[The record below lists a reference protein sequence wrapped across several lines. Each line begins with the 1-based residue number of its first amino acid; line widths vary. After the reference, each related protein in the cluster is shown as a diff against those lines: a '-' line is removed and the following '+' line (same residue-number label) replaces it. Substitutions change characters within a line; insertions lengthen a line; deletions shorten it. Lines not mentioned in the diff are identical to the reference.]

1 MTSAPTGAQR
11 DQNSSAPAVGRCPPP
26 PPTPALRPGRPPRRT
41 GRRPAGRTTRREPG
55 GLAGGHPASER
66 IRQAL
71 VQIGN
76 LRDFLYGAS
85 QKVRN
90 LRQFLPLFAAHT
102 HRCARMWTR
111 IFAATSTGE
120 GGRSATEKA
129 RHDWRGLLC
138 HCRVR
143 CICGRDRRTLIR
155 PAQLHLGSILNYGHE
170 RERASRRVH
179 ATDVWLH
186 FNALTLDAGVRWTLL
201 AGPACASLCVK
212 RLGPER
218 ALSSRASGPR
228 TGGPAAGRW
237 QAGGPPL
244 FRSLSRGGTYRRAG
258 LIPWEDDLGSSTG
271 RPTRRTEE

>member
-1 MTSAPTGAQR
+1 VRPRARSVTKTRARLPFVAALRRRRLRLFVRADRLGEQVGVQEVVRLGESPADLLAAIRLASASARPWYRSATSAISCTAR
-11 DQNSSAPAVGRCPPP
+11 A
-26 PPTPALRPGRPPRRT
+26 
-41 GRRPAGRTTRREPG
+41 
-55 GLAGGHPASER
+55 
-66 IRQAL
+66 
-71 VQIGN
+71 
-76 LRDFLYGAS
+76 
-85 QKVRN
+85 KVRN
-90 LRQFLPLFAAHT
+90 LRQFSPLFAAHT

-170 RERASRRVH
+170 RERAGRRVH

-201 AGPACASLCVK
+201 AGPACASLCAK

-237 QAGGPPL
+237 QAGGPPCSAAL
-244 FRSLSRGGTYRRAG
+244 VEVG
-258 LIPWEDDLGSSTG
+258 LTAAPG
-271 RPTRRTEE
+271 